1 MILQMTWI
9 ATGGDTEKEGNK
21 YECVYSGSGKTPL
34 ICAAVAFVGLAIAM
48 MVEHTFM
55 LIAVSKLP
63 PSALVTLD
71 PDLGSSRTL
80 TCQAGFFF
88 VTTW

>member
-9 ATGGDTEKEGNK
+9 ATGGHKGKEGNK
-21 YECVYSGSGKTPL
+21 YECVYSGSGKMPL
-34 ICAAVAFVGLAIAM
+34 LCAAVAFVVLATAM

-71 PDLGSSRTL
+71 PALGSSRAL